1 MADKRVAVTL
11 RDPQNKRYRAYCV
24 YDENGDLAG
33 WMLGDAVDAEI
44 VSDWLK
50 ENAAEEKARR
60 LDSAEDLLIIEGK
73 LEQEHSYKLGGKEK
87 VVVPTDPEIVVLTE
101 PVPVKKVKARKKS
114 EIADFPVPE
123 LEDLIPEELDG
134 D

>member
-101 PVPVKKVKARKKS
+101 PVPVKKVKTPKKS

-123 LEDLIPEELDG
+123 LEDLIPEEPDG